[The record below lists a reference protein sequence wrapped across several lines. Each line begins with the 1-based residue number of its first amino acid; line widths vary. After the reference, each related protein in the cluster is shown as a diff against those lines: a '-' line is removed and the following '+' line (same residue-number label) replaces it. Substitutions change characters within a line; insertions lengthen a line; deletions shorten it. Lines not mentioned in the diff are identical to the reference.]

1 MIRWIY
7 NLLFPVAFLLT
18 LPVYLRRMFR
28 RGNYRRAFSER
39 FGFHEQAAS
48 DGAPRPW
55 LQAVSVGE
63 MLAALKLARALQAR
77 APGIRLIL
85 STTTTTGYQ
94 LALDR
99 AGPDI
104 QVIYTP
110 IDSPGCVRRAFAAL
124 RPSHLVIVDG
134 GLWPN
139 MLWEARRRG
148 IGTSLVNAR
157 LSPRSE
163 ARWRR
168 FPWLAR
174 PIMELLDQVAVP
186 DPADIARWRKL
197 GVPGERIHCTGSI
210 KFDDDA
216 SPAAKPLQGAA
227 TVIPPGAPILLAGS
241 THPGEERAVAEA
253 FLRLRTRFPTLF
265 LVVAPR
271 HVERSAAVFAE
282 LTALGIPVA
291 LRTAPAQTLA
301 PSALLLNTTGEL
313 RDWYSVATIVFIG
326 KSLLGQGG
334 QNPMEAVAAGKPVL
348 FGPRMDNFR
357 DLAAQ
362 LVQSGAAIQVAD
374 APALEAACAA
384 LLADPAA
391 CARQAA
397 AGLGLLGVHRGAALR
412 TADLLLATPGFC
424 PRILPLPAPAS
435 LPIVQSP
442 SRALSSSG

>member
-7 NLLFPVAFLLT
+7 NLLFPVAFLLS

-28 RGNYRRAFSER
+28 RGNYRRAFWER
-39 FGFHEQAAS
+39 FGYYKHSAS
-48 DGAPRPW
+48 EGAPRPW

-110 IDSPGCVRRAFAAL
+110 IDSRGCVRRAFAAL

-139 MLWEARRRG
+139 TLWEARRLG
-148 IGTSLVNAR
+148 LKTSLVNAR

-168 FPWLAR
+168 LPWLTR

-186 DPADIARWRKL
+186 DAADVARWREL

-216 SPAAKPLQGAA
+216 SPVAKPPQGA
-227 TVIPPGAPILLAGS
+227 TVIPPGAPVLLAGS
-241 THPGEERAVAEA
+241 THPGEERVVAEV
-253 FLRLRTRFPTLF
+253 FLRLRARFPALF

-291 LRTAPAQTLA
+291 LRTAPAQPSA
-301 PSALLLNTTGEL
+301 PGALLLNTTGEL

-391 CARQAA
+391 RNRQASS
-397 AGLGLLGVHRGAALR
+397 GLQLLASHRGASLR
-412 TADLLLATPGFC
+412 TADLLLAIPGFC
-424 PRILPLPAPAS
+424 PCQPPPAY
-435 LPIVQSP
+435 
-442 SRALSSSG
+442 R